1 MGVII
6 NSAEQL
12 YKFTQFSTLKMTD
25 ISNRYTV
32 LSSTVKT
39 VSQKSDLVPQSIK
52 CKCYK

>member
-12 YKFTQFSTLKMTD
+12 YKFTQFPALKMMD

-32 LSSTVKT
+32 LSYTVKT
-39 VSQKSDLVPQSIK
+39 VSQK
-52 CKCYK
+52 